1 MTSNQPAQYRVL
13 VNGLSYPDPADEPSV
28 RAAGGL
34 TAFAAQVSAEVFAAV
49 QGRLR
54 RRTRGEVVD
63 DLPAASLPDLLA
75 QGWVKVVDEDFGA
88 KTQVVL
94 HGRERVVTEAADL
107 GAVRKDPA
115 RPRKARRTRRPPRRQ
130 ED

>member
-13 VNGLSYPDPADEPSV
+13 VDGLRYPDPADEPSV

-63 DLPAASLPDLLA
+63 DLPAASLPALLA
-75 QGWVKVVDEDFGA
+75 D
-88 KTQVVL
+88 
-94 HGRERVVTEAADL
+94 GRVEAVAH
-107 GAVRKDPA
+107 P
-115 RPRKARRTRRPPRRQ
+115 RRTRRTSRPQ

>member
-1 MTSNQPAQYRVL
+1 MTSKQPAQYRVL
-13 VNGLSYPDPADEPSV
+13 VDGLRYPDPADEPSV

-63 DLPAASLPDLLA
+63 DLPPSSLPDLLA
-75 QGWVKVVDEDFGA
+75 QGWVDVVDVDFGA
-88 KTQVVL
+88 KTPVVL
-94 HGRERVVTEAADL
+94 HGRERVVTEAADR
-107 GAVRKDPA
+107 GAVRKSARP
-115 RPRKARRTRRPPRRQ
+115 RPRKASTTRRQ

>member
-1 MTSNQPAQYRVL
+1 MTSKQPAQYRVL
-13 VNGLSYPDPADEPSV
+13 VDGLRYPDPADEPSV

-63 DLPAASLPDLLA
+63 DLPAASVPALLA
-75 QGWVKVVDEDFGA
+75 QGWVDVVDEDFGA
-88 KTQVVL
+88 KTPVVL
-94 HGRERVVTEAADL
+94 HERARVVTEAAGL

-115 RPRKARRTRRPPRRQ
+115 RPRPRKARTPRRQ

>member
-13 VNGLSYPDPADEPSV
+13 VDGLRYPDPADEPSV

-49 QGRLR
+49 HGRLR

-63 DLPAASLPDLLA
+63 DLPAASVPALLA
-75 QGWVKVVDEDFGA
+75 DGRVKVVDEDFGA

-107 GAVRKDPA
+107 GAVRK
-115 RPRKARRTRRPPRRQ
+115 RPRKARRTRRTPRRQ

>member
-13 VNGLSYPDPADEPSV
+13 VDGLRYPDPADEPSV

-63 DLPAASLPDLLA
+63 DLPAASVPALLA
-75 QGWVKVVDEDFGA
+75 DGRVKVVDEDFGA

-107 GAVRKDPA
+107 GAVRK
-115 RPRKARRTRRPPRRQ
+115 RPRKARRTRRTPRRQ

>member
-1 MTSNQPAQYRVL
+1 MTSKQPAQYRVL
-13 VNGLSYPDPADEPSV
+13 VDGLRYPDPADEPSV

-49 QGRLR
+49 HGRLR

-75 QGWVKVVDEDFGA
+75 QGWVGVVDEDFGA
-88 KTQVVL
+88 KTPVVL

-107 GAVRKDPA
+107 GAVRKPERP
-115 RPRKARRTRRPPRRQ
+115 RPRKARTTRRK

>member
-1 MTSNQPAQYRVL
+1 MTSKQPAQYRVL
-13 VNGLSYPDPADEPSV
+13 VDGLRYPDPADEPSV

-49 QGRLR
+49 HGRLR

-75 QGWVKVVDEDFGA
+75 QGWVGVVDEDFGGG
-88 KTQVVL
+88 TSVVL

-107 GAVRKDPA
+107 GAVRKPA
-115 RPRKARRTRRPPRRQ
+115 RPRKARRTRRTPRRQ